1 MPQLVAPDAAFH
13 ESFLSSHR
21 EWDGANEDGAGIEG
35 DEDLETAAGF
45 EAFVASLLRQETT
58 ALRDG
63 YVTCT
68 YRWIVEDGRYLGS
81 IALRHELNA
90 FLLELG
96 GHIGYGIRPSARRRG
111 LASWAL
117 EQMLELA
124 WDQGHDRILIT
135 CDDLN
140 VGSAKTIEGSGG
152 VLEDKREHGGA
163 VTRRYWI
170 DL

>member
-1 MPQLVAPDAAFH
+1 MPRLVAPNTSFH
-13 ESFLSSHR
+13 DSFLAANA
-21 EWDGANEDGAGIEG
+21 EWDGAHQDGAGLEG
-35 DEDLETAAGF
+35 DEDLTGAEGF
-45 EAFVASLLRQETT
+45 AAFVDQLLGQE
-58 ALRDG
+58 AAPLREG

-68 YRWIVEDGRYLGS
+68 YRWIVEDGEYLGAIS
-81 IALRHELNA
+81 LRHELNGY
-90 FLLELG
+90 LLELG

-117 EQMLELA
+117 ERMLELA
-124 WDQGHDRILIT
+124 WDQGHDRILVT
-135 CDDLN
+135 CDDAN
-140 VGSAKTIEGSGG
+140 VGSAKTIEKNGG